1 MTSFGVVSGPTVPPM
16 LMSPIVLVP
25 RMPWV
30 LPLAY
35 VSVRLVL
42 AETLISGLSGVE
54 TTLARSTTWP
64 TARVHSCWAWA
75 SLRLSASTLSV
86 TSFTP

>member
-1 MTSFGVVSGPTVPPM
+1 MAPST
-16 LMSPIVLVP
+16 
-25 RMPWV
+25 
-30 LPLAY
+30 Y

-42 AETLISGLSGVE
+42 AETLISGLSGTD
-54 TTLARSTTWP
+54 TTLSASTTLP